1 MSPPLSDNQ
10 GSSGTYGR
18 KLHFV
23 AILTAC
29 AVFPLI
35 FVGAGVTS
43 KDAGMAYPSG
53 FTSNGYFLLNPP
65 GWWDNENTR
74 WEHGHRLLG
83 RAVGV
88 LAIVLAMGCWRYGG
102 TIRTLGICN
111 LLAIITQGLLGA
123 FRVNEVSTAL
133 AMIHGVIGPMCFCL
147 ACSVALVTGRTWRMA
162 ASGRLPWSSDSP
174 TLRSGRSCPPPQL
187 ETDHLSVETNGSPAY
202 LYRLCLIGAISA
214 FVQLVSGAGLRH
226 FGPATMLLIHV
237 LGAIVSTFLLGWM
250 AMSVLGRRACGE
262 QQSGEGRPAGRHPLT
277 WLGRAMAVLLVL
289 QLMLGG
295 TAFTVTLMGGRWSP
309 FVQWAVPSAHVAV
322 GAVLLACAVLVTM
335 ITYHPCRTTVEL
347 GGGAAAA
354 QPITA

>member
-1 MSPPLSDNQ
+1 MRPSLIDNQ
-10 GSSGTYGR
+10 GAVGR
-18 KLHFV
+18 YSRNLHIV

-43 KDAGMAYPSG
+43 KEAGMAYPSG
-53 FTSNGYFLLNPP
+53 FTSDGYFLLNPP
-65 GWWDNENTR
+65 GWWDSDNTR

-88 LAIVLAMGCWRYGG
+88 LAIVLAIGCWRFAGP
-102 TIRTLGICN
+102 IRTLGICN

-133 AMIHGVIGPMCFCL
+133 AMIHGIIGPMCFCL

-162 ASGRLPWSSDSP
+162 ASGQVPWLSGSP
-174 TLRSGRSCPPPQL
+174 NPLSAP
-187 ETDHLSVETNGSPAY
+187 HLQDEHEPLAVETNGSPAS
-202 LYRLCLIGAISA
+202 LYRLCLIGTVGA
-214 FVQLVSGAGLRH
+214 FAQLVSGAGLRH
-226 FGPATMLLIHV
+226 FGPGAMLLIHV
-237 LGAIVSTFLLGWM
+237 FGAMVSTFLLGWM
-250 AMSVLGRRACGE
+250 TMWVLGLPSRVV
-262 QQSGEGRPAGRHPLT
+262 RPVGRHPLT
-277 WLGRAMAVLLVL
+277 WLARAMAVLLVL

-295 TAFTVTLMGGRWSP
+295 AAFTVTQMGGRWTP

-335 ITYHPCRTTVEL
+335 ITYRPFRLSVEL
-347 GGGAAAA
+347 GRGTPSA
-354 QPITA
+354 QVIIA